1 MLCQAYRAKDEL
13 VFGAALVGRVAA
25 NFLRGREMQHPISEA
40 LPITRVGALLEECE
54 SHEPLEREE
63 CVNLVGAWG
72 AVMIRNGRRRG
83 ASEKVRRPGAACAT
97 TATLISDADFA
108 QAFIEWAKKY
118 PSKRDLDVYAGL
130 DAAIAAAWPCPGMIA
145 E

>member
-1 MLCQAYRAKDEL
+1 MGCQAHRAKDEL
-13 VFGAALVGRVAA
+13 VFRAALVGRAA
-25 NFLRGREMQHPISEA
+25 AKFSREPEMQRPISEA
-40 LPITRVGALLEECE
+40 LPITRVGALLQECE

-72 AVMIRNGRRRG
+72 AMMIRSGREWR

-97 TATLISDADFA
+97 TATSISGAAFA
-108 QAFIEWAKKY
+108 QAFIEWANKN
-118 PSKRDLDVYAGL
+118 PSRRDLDVYAVSMRRLLQRG
-130 DAAIAAAWPCPGMIA
+130 PVQ